1 MFHAP
6 AGAGAGPLAGA
17 LADARAA
24 LAEVHRRG
32 FLAAGAIDVR
42 IIADSGARPFGT
54 RLREVAATLPRAAG
68 LVVLGSGSL
77 PLATAA
83 DRRSFVSAATGPP
96 RVALANNRYSGDAVA
111 IPDAARVLAAVPD
124 LPGDNALPRW
134 LAEHAGLVVA
144 DLRDR
149 RRLQADLDGPA
160 DLALLVRSPLCPAS
174 LRAAAAGLDAELADL
189 RVRLHAV
196 ASVAADRRAEL
207 LVAGRL
213 SAAGLAH
220 LEVATSSR
228 VRALVEERGLRA
240 SSPLAVGATAGRPG
254 NAGAADG
261 RPGMDA
267 TAVESGAPVSDHAAR
282 PPASVLEMLLDRDG
296 PSSLGTTLARLGDAA
311 LVDTRVLLAGRL
323 GADERAWPTPE
334 DRFAS
339 DLGLEAAIVDPWL
352 RMLTE
357 GARTAPIPVV
367 LGGHSLVGPGLW
379 LLFPRRV
386 RLAGESSS

>member
-134 LAEHAGLVVA
+134 LAEHTGLVVT

-149 RRLQADLDGPA
+149 WRLQADLDGPA

-174 LRAAAAGLDAELADL
+174 LRAAAGLDAELADL

-228 VRALVEERGLRA
+228 VRALVEERGRRA

-339 DLGLEAAIVDPWL
+339 DLGLETAIVDPWL

-357 GARTAPIPVV
+357 SAHTAPIPVV